1 MTQTTHIER
10 IRNGVDTDRLY
21 ATLDALRADPS
32 LARFRFCARNHW
44 IHGAHSRSTIRGFHA
59 GGHEDRSRDEEFV
72 LEAGEPDVLLGKDTG
87 PSPAEHLLH
96 ALAACLTTSL
106 VYVAA
111 ARGVHLTAV
120 ESTVEGDIDLL
131 GALGDEDE
139 RRNGFELIRASFRIE
154 GEAPQETLREIAEQ
168 ACRRSAVLGVVTNG
182 VPVAVDVT
190 TA

>member
-1 MTQTTHIER
+1 MARTTHIER
-10 IRNGVDTDRLY
+10 IRNGVDTDELY
-21 ATLDALRADPS
+21 ATIDALRTDPS

-44 IHGAHSRSTIRGFHA
+44 IHGAHSRSTIREFHA
-59 GGHEDRSRDEEFV
+59 GGHADRTREEEFV
-72 LEAGEPDVLLGKDTG
+72 LEAGEPELRLGKNTG

-131 GALGDEDE
+131 PAFGLEDE
-139 RRNGFELIRASFRIE
+139 RRSGFELIRASFRIE
-154 GEAPQETLREIAEQ
+154 GEAPEDTLREIADR
-168 ACRRSAVLGVVTNG
+168 AWGCSGVLDVVTNG
-182 VPVAVDVT
+182 VPVAIDLT
-190 TA
+190 IA